1 MQTPLNGYIT
11 LFRII
16 MEWEWADDDTVFAHF
31 VKLIIAANYQDKK
44 WQGITVKRGS
54 LVGSIDTLCTRLR
67 TKKSRLRRSL
77 DVLSESGAITVETVP
92 NKYHII
98 TIVNYNK
105 YQPIVQAVVRN
116 SDNGTDNSSDNR
128 TDNRAVN
135 SADNSSDNN
144 SDTTK
149 EINKERIKKRNNK
162 TLSSDFTEETASFD
176 FDSVVELFHSLCP
189 SLAKVSRLTKKQK
202 NDILKANTVLNGDFT
217 ALFNRVEKSDF
228 LKGVK
233 GNWNGATFG
242 WIFVPENLEKIISG
256 RYDNKESSNTETKP
270 DYDEEF

>member
-1 MQTPLNGYIT
+1 MGPPLNGYIKLYRQMLDWGWYDDT
-11 LFRII
+11 NTKVVFLHLLLTANFKDTEWHGIQLKRGDVVTSIPSLAAALKLSERNVRTAISHLKATGEVTDKTFSKFRII
-16 MEWEWADDDTVFAHF
+16 SIKNYSQYQDDDRQSDRQTSGNRQSDDSQATGNRPQR
-31 VKLIIAANYQDKK
+31 KNDK
-44 WQGITVKRGS
+44 
-54 LVGSIDTLCTRLR
+54 
-67 TKKSRLRRSL
+67 
-77 DVLSESGAITVETVP
+77 
-92 NKYHII
+92 N
-98 TIVNYNK
+98 
-105 YQPIVQAVVRN
+105 
-116 SDNGTDNSSDNR
+116 
-128 TDNRAVN
+128 
-135 SADNSSDNN
+135 
-144 SDTTK
+144 
-149 EINKERIKKRNNK
+149 ERIKEGKNK
-162 TLSSDFTEETASFD
+162 ALSSDFTEETASFD

-217 ALFNRVEKSDF
+217 SLFNRVEKSDF